1 MINLIASDKGLLM
14 ASITIRNLDEAL
26 KRNLR
31 IRAAEH
37 GRSMEEEARDILRQ
51 AMSRPAPAADLGQ
64 AIHRRFA
71 ALGGV
76 DLDLPPREAMPAPPR
91 LD

>member
-1 MINLIASDKGLLM
+1 M
-14 ASITIRNLDEAL
+14 ASITIRNLEDSL
-26 KRNLR
+26 KRRLR

-37 GRSMEEEARDILRQ
+37 GRSMEEEAREILRR
-51 AMSRPAPAADLGQ
+51 AVGNAPASGNLGA

-76 DLDLPPREAMPAPPR
+76 DLDLPQREPMPEPPHF
-91 LD
+91 D

>member
-1 MINLIASDKGLLM
+1 
-14 ASITIRNLDEAL
+14 
-26 KRNLR
+26 
-31 IRAAEH
+31 
-37 GRSMEEEARDILRQ
+37 MEEEARDILRQ
-51 AMSRPAPAADLGQ
+51 AMSRPAPAADLGK

-76 DLDLPPREAMPAPPR
+76 DLELPAREPMPAPPR

>member
-1 MINLIASDKGLLM
+1 
-14 ASITIRNLDEAL
+14 
-26 KRNLR
+26 
-31 IRAAEH
+31 
-37 GRSMEEEARDILRQ
+37 MEEEARDILRQ
-51 AMSRPAPAADLGQ
+51 AMSRPAPTADLGL

-76 DLDLPPREAMPAPPR
+76 ELEVPQREAMPPPLR

>member
-1 MINLIASDKGLLM
+1 M
-14 ASITIRNLDEAL
+14 ASITIRNLDEEL
-26 KRNLR
+26 KRRLR

-37 GRSMEEEARDILRQ
+37 GHSMEEEAREILRQ

-76 DLDLPPREAMPAPPR
+76 DLELPEREPMPAAPR
-91 LD
+91 FD

>member
-1 MINLIASDKGLLM
+1 M
-14 ASITIRNLDEAL
+14 ASITIRNLDDGL
-26 KRNLR
+26 KRRLR

-37 GRSMEEEARDILRQ
+37 GRSMEEEAREILRK
-51 AMSRPAPAADLGQ
+51 AIGKTAVPENLGE

-76 DLDLPPREAMPAPPR
+76 DLDLPPREPMPELLR
-91 LD
+91 FD